1 MGTENI
7 ITEAKA
13 VDLYAPVPVAVHR
26 WFADGAGWAYHPE
39 IDDRVLEEIIRT
51 VTPILYSSENESRG
65 IHQSAAGLLVV
76 EKFPQDDCDDA
87 SAVARS
93 PHVLRVAV
101 LSHAVWNACHSPEQA
116 ETEWLESDLFRQF
129 GRLSDPKSRG
139 RCESLIVWAK
149 AAPPKSPKPEVCDE
163 PTKQQHAHVDDLA
176 KENGVLAQKNAEL
189 RRQIEFLMKA
199 ASTRGQRL
207 GTSIILVLVTALLTA
222 ALVYM
227 AVVNSGLP

>member
-1 MGTENI
+1 MGTDNI
-7 ITEAKA
+7 ITKAKA

-65 IHQSAAGLLVV
+65 IHQSAVGLLVV
-76 EKFPQDDCDDA
+76 EKFPQKNCDDA

-101 LSHAVWNACHSPEQA
+101 LNPAVWNGCRSPEQA

-129 GRLSDPKSRG
+129 GRLSDPKAAAGASR
-139 RCESLIVWAK
+139 
-149 AAPPKSPKPEVCDE
+149 
-163 PTKQQHAHVDDLA
+163 
-176 KENGVLAQKNAEL
+176 
-189 RRQIEFLMKA
+189 
-199 ASTRGQRL
+199 
-207 GTSIILVLVTALLTA
+207 
-222 ALVYM
+222 
-227 AVVNSGLP
+227 

>member
-65 IHQSAAGLLVV
+65 IHQSAVGLLVV
-76 EKFPQDDCDDA
+76 EKFPQENCDDA
-87 SAVARS
+87 SAVTRS

-101 LSHAVWNACHSPEQA
+101 LNRAVWNACHSPEQA

-149 AAPPKSPKPEVCDE
+149 AATAKLPKPEVCDE
-163 PTKQQHAHVDDLA
+163 STVRQHAHVDDLA
-176 KENGVLAQKNAEL
+176 KENGVLAQRNAEL
-189 RRQIEFLMKA
+189 RRQIEFLRKA
-199 ASTRGQRL
+199 AWTGGQRL
-207 GTSIILVLVTALLTA
+207 GALIILVLVTALLTA

-227 AVVNSGLP
+227 AVAKSGLP